1 MAEAVAVKL
10 AIMAT
15 AIMNWLK
22 GVDCEGDCVK
32 SVGLV
37 ESGVSGRSGDACE
50 SCDAASEPDDGVP
63 VDEGGDE
70 VPAPPE
76 SPAGAPP
83 PWPNALT

>member
-1 MAEAVAVKL
+1 MLNEIKESEEKLVRMEEELCCRRFFLACSMAEAVAVKL

-37 ESGVSGRSGDACE
+37 ESGVSGRSGDA
-50 SCDAASEPDDGVP
+50 
-63 VDEGGDE
+63 GD
-70 VPAPPE
+70 
-76 SPAGAPP
+76 S
-83 PWPNALT
+83 